1 MKKQIDYKAEVLKSV
16 EEEYR
21 IFKETETAKKP
32 EEIFEDSPL
41 IMQYLCAY
49 RLVKNH
55 EFTQDVYESLFGLRG
70 YILSEIIDMQG
81 EEYEQ

>member
-1 MKKQIDYKAEVLKSV
+1 MKREINYKVEVLNSV

-21 IFKETETAKKP
+21 NFKETETAKTP
-32 EEIFEDSPL
+32 EEIFDDSPL

-55 EFTQDVYESLFGLRG
+55 EFTQDVYETLFTMRG

-81 EEYEQ
+81 EEYE

>member
-1 MKKQIDYKAEVLKSV
+1 MRQIDYKTEVLKSV

-21 IFKETETAKKP
+21 DFKETETAKAP
-32 EEIFEDSPL
+32 EEIFDNSPL

-55 EFTQDVYESLFGLRG
+55 EFTQDVYESLYAMRG
-70 YILSEIIDMQG
+70 YILSEIIDMQDEDYG
-81 EEYEQ
+81 K